1 MKYEIGDTYIDENG
15 LYGVVDSVD
24 KHGDLDICFM
34 DGKGNE
40 WNEVV
45 TPTSD
50 NKIDPAHYNTD
61 GSAVKPQHYNTDGEH
76 DLFYYFDNGLLTP
89 EQRAGFYIGNV
100 IKYVIRHEK
109 KNGLEDLKKAKRYID
124 KLEEKYK

>member
-15 LYGVVDSVD
+15 LYGVIDSVD
-24 KHGDLDICFM
+24 DHGDLDICFM

-45 TPTSD
+45 TPTDSD
-50 NKIDPAHYNTD
+50 NKID
-61 GSAVKPQHYNTDGEH
+61 PQHYNTDGEH

-109 KNGLEDLKKAKRYID
+109 KNGLEDLKKAKRYIE
-124 KLEEKYK
+124 KLEEGYK